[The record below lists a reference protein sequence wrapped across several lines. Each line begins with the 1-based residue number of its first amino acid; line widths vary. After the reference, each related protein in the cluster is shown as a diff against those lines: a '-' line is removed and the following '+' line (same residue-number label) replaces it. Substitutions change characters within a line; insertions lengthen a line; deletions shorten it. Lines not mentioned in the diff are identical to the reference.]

1 MTVKQGEDINKRFT
15 LLTDSIE
22 KINDNFS
29 KYKLEN
35 SQKFEKIYS
44 DYNLEMNNHRITKLE
59 SDSIKNL
66 YLLNKKIY
74 INAEEDH
81 RREVRNLFAFTI
93 FAFIIVLFTAAN

>member
-44 DYNLEMNNHRITKLE
+44 DYNLEINNHRITKLE

-81 RREVRNLFAFTI
+81 RREVRNLFAFTL
-93 FAFIIVLFTAAN
+93 FAFFIAIFTSVN